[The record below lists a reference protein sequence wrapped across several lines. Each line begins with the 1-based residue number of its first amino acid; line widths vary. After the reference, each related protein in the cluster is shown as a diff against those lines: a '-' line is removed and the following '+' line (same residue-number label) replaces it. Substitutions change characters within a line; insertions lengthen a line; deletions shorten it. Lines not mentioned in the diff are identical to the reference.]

1 MQSESIENLAK
12 SLIKLQGALKPAFRN
27 ASNPFFKSKYADLES
42 VINSAK
48 NLLLENGL
56 AISQPAISEG
66 EKIGV
71 QTILMHESGEWID
84 SKILFA
90 VSGKNIAQAG
100 GSIISYARRYA
111 YASILGV
118 VTGEDNDAQDKKDK
132 RPDNQPNHNTLPPSP
147 IDAIKVKNE
156 TGAIMRRLGCKDTLT
171 VDKWIAGMI
180 SSGLT
185 AQSVLED
192 VRLRESNKE
201 IWNNVAKMFV
211 ANN

>member
-12 SLIKLQGALKPAFRN
+12 SLIKLQGSLKPAFRN

-48 NLLLENGL
+48 SLLLENRL

-71 QTILMHESGEWID
+71 QTILMHESGEWIA

-111 YASILGV
+111 YASILGI
-118 VTGEDNDAQDKKDK
+118 VTGEDNDAQHPEPPKQQA
-132 RPDNQPNHNTLPPSP
+132 PQPQPTDPNK
-147 IDAIKVKNE
+147 AIKKE
-156 TGAIMRRLGCKDTLT
+156 IFSLLIRLGMSKDDAKIYATREAEKLQGDYNSLLSHIT
-171 VDKWIAGMI
+171 DLQVSHKWHPASHQFI
-180 SSGLT
+180 SNQKG
-185 AQSVLED
+185 Q
-192 VRLRESNKE
+192 
-201 IWNNVAKMFV
+201 
-211 ANN
+211 